1 MNAII
6 LSALLGVVMMFSG
19 IITRNRSAITA
30 VAIAGLLVLLAGNL
44 AESYG
49 WWVLHIDTHEMLSFE
64 KFGLYFNTI
73 AFAATLVYFILSGK
87 DIEKAGVNVAEYYA
101 LIFFVLC
108 GVSILSSFNGLLMLF
123 LGVEILSIPLY
134 ILTGADK
141 RNLKSN
147 EASLKYF
154 LMGAF
159 STGIMLMGIA
169 LIYGATGSFELA
181 GGLKQQGNTG
191 LAVNASFLEVA
202 GLLLLFVSMCFKVS
216 AAPFHF
222 WTPDVYDGA
231 PSVFTSFMATIVKA
245 AGFIAFVRLFDAHTT
260 SFGPTWKILL
270 AFVIIATLLIGN
282 ITAVFQQ
289 SVKRMLAYSSIAQ
302 AGFMLFA
309 LYGGNDLA
317 KDGILLYA
325 VAYSLATIGIFS
337 VLIKMKDY
345 TFDGFNGLAA
355 SQPVLAFANT
365 VFLLS
370 LAGIPL
376 TAGFFAKYYMLASVV
391 KAGGSLWLVVVAV
404 IFAAVSVYYYFRV
417 IQAMYFKEGEAE
429 TAEITPSFKTG
440 LVILAVLII
449 LVGVFPSLV
458 LNGFYF

>member
-6 LSALLGVVMMFSG
+6 VSALLGVVMMFSG
-19 IITRNRSAITA
+19 IISKNKSVHSV
-30 VAIAGLLVLLAGNL
+30 VAAAGLLVLLLANL
-44 AESYG
+44 LDSYG
-49 WWVLHIDTHEMLSFE
+49 VFVLNIDTHDLFHFE
-64 KFGLYFNTI
+64 QFGLYFNSI
-73 AFAATLVYFILSGK
+73 AIVATLVYVLLCGK
-87 DIEKAGVNVAEYYA
+87 TIENTGVNVAEYYA

-123 LGVEILSIPLY
+123 LGIEIMSIPLY

-154 LMGAF
+154 LMGSF
-159 STGIMLMGIA
+159 TTGIMLMGIT
-169 LIYGATGSFELA
+169 LIYGATGSFTLGLSQTLDS
-181 GGLKQQGNTG
+181 GGLTPKT
-191 LAVNASFLEVA
+191 SFLQIA

-231 PSVFTSFMATIVKA
+231 PGVFTSFMATIVKA
-245 AGFIAFVRLFDAHTT
+245 AGFIAFIRLFENNTVIL
-260 SFGPTWKILL
+260 GPTWHLL
-270 AFVIIATLLIGN
+270 LSFVIVATLLIGN

-309 LYGGNDLA
+309 LYAANDLA
-317 KDGILLYA
+317 KEGILLYA
-325 VAYSLATIGIFS
+325 AAYSLATIGIFA

-345 TFDGFNGLAA
+345 TFDGFNGLAKT
-355 SQPVLAFANT
+355 QPVLALTTA
-365 VFLLS
+365 VCLLS

-376 TAGFFAKYYMLASVV
+376 TAGFFAKYYMLAAVV
-391 KAGGSLWLVVVAV
+391 KAGGALWLVIVAV
-404 IFAAVSVYYYFRV
+404 LFAAVSVYYYFRV

-429 TAEITPSFKTG
+429 TVEITTGFKTG
-440 LVILAVLII
+440 LLLLAALII
-449 LVGVFPSLV
+449 LIGIFPTLV
-458 LNGFYF
+458 LNWFYF